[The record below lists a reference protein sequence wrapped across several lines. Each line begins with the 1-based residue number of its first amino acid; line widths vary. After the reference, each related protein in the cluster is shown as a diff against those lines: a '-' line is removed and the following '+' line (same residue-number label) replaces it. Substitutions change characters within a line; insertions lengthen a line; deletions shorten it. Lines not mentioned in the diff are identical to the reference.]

1 MRARISFTN
10 LILLTAVIITG
21 AIISITV
28 SLTDTKAFSDKPD
41 EKQIKE
47 TDNEM
52 LINYQQMY
60 KQYDFAKYLNYY
72 YTYTNKEYTENDDS
86 NNGAEN
92 SEINPFAATTFDNKL
107 NEKDDNTKKQ
117 PHQHQQQQSNRGNE
131 DAEKIDTIKSDR
143 KDFADEKKY
152 SLDKN
157 DNDKK
162 QSKNIKIIECRNFNI
177 NAYEVEDLKS
187 IETLQ
192 NKPTTFE
199 NDGGNQQDKSHNENN
214 RRGEAN
220 QYDINSNTKVIFIC
234 TNENHDL
241 RPFNSNNFIPPL
253 TNEGIII
260 PMHSQDDNNNDDKT
274 ATTISYAQYKK
285 SIANDQN

>member
-1 MRARISFTN
+1 MI
-10 LILLTAVIITG
+10 LITAIILSG
-21 AIISITV
+21 AIISIAV
-28 SLTDTKAFSDKPD
+28 SLTDTKAFSDKQD

-52 LINYQQMY
+52 LFNYQQMY
-60 KQYDFAKYLNYY
+60 KQYDFVKYLNYY
-72 YTYTNKEYTENDDS
+72 YTYTNKENTENDDS

-92 SEINPFAATTFDNKL
+92 SEINPFAEATLDKWF

-117 PHQHQQQQSNRGNE
+117 QHQQQQSNRGDE
-131 DAEKIDTIKSDR
+131 DDEKKHTIKSDR
-143 KDFADEKKY
+143 KDFVDEKKF
-152 SLDKN
+152 SSDKN

-162 QSKNIKIIECRNFNI
+162 QYKNIKIIECRNFNI

-199 NDGGNQQDKSHNENN
+199 NDGGGDGGNQQDKSHNENN
-214 RRGEAN
+214 SRGEAN
-220 QYDINSNTKVIFIC
+220 EYDINSNTKVIFIC

-253 TNEGIII
+253 TSEGIMI

-285 SIANDQN
+285 SIANDKN